1 MKKLILFLLFISP
14 KLVAQITNLPN
25 VTIGTQIWQSSNL
38 DVTTYSDGT
47 PIHQVTDPTTWSN
60 LTTGAWCYYNNDS
73 ANNATFG
80 KLYNWYAVAGIY
92 DTNSFNDASLRK
104 SLAPQGWYIPSD
116 SDWTTLS
123 DYLGGATVAGD
134 KLKEAGNSHWLAAN
148 GTATNSTGFT
158 ALPGGLRDSVDGSFS
173 DLGDLGY
180 WWSAT
185 EYNFNLGWYRRL
197 GEANGTIYRVYYN
210 KALGSSVR
218 CLKNQTFSTIENELS
233 SKIRL
238 YPCPINNVLNV
249 ETDNSISIQAIEIYT
264 IQGQTV
270 VSDQSAQN
278 SYKLD
283 VSNFTTGTY
292 IIKIIT
298 DKGSVYKKLL
308 K

>member
-1 MKKLILFLLFISP
+1 MKKLILLLLFITP
-14 KLVAQITNLPN
+14 KIVAQIANLPN

-47 PIHQVTDPTTWSN
+47 LIPEVTDPTAWSN

-73 ANNATFG
+73 SNNATYG

-92 DTNSFNDASLRK
+92 DTNSFNDVSLRK

-123 DYLGGATVAGD
+123 DYLGGLTVAGTQ
-134 KLKEAGNSHWLAAN
+134 LKEAGTAHWLYNASAN
-148 GTATNSTGFT
+148 NSSGFT
-158 ALPGGLRDSVDGSFS
+158 ALPGGLRESTDGSFS

-197 GEANGTIYRVYYN
+197 EATSSMYRVYYN

-218 CLKNQTFSTIENELS
+218 CLKNQSFSTIENELS

-238 YPCPINNVLNV
+238 YPCPTNNVLNV
-249 ETDNSISIQAIEIYT
+249 ESDNSIGIQAIEIYN

-270 VSDQSAQN
+270 AFVQNAQN
-278 SYKLD
+278 SYILD
-283 VSNFTTGTY
+283 VSNLSKGAYF
-292 IIKIIT
+292 IKIT
-298 DKGSVYKKLL
+298 TNKGTIYKKLL
-308 K
+308 KD